1 MTDTLNPAS
10 AMHAFRGSLLY
21 FHQQPD
27 ASISHY
33 QHCLTYHADGL
44 LLVENGKILACGDY
58 SALQDKLQPHTTL
71 TQFHNKLIMPGFIDS
86 HIHFPQT
93 EMIASPAPDL
103 LPWLENY
110 TFPTEKRFADPIHAA
125 EISEFF
131 LDELLRNGTTTAM
144 VYCTSHKAATDA
156 FFEASHR
163 RNLRMIA
170 GKVLMDRNC
179 PDYLQDTAES
189 GAVDSEA
196 LIQRWHG
203 TGRQLYALTPRF
215 APTSTP
221 EQLGRCG
228 ELAKAYTD
236 VYIQSHVAESQAEVK
251 WAAELFPNSRSYLD
265 IYDQYGLLR
274 PKAVYGHCIW
284 LDETDRG
291 RMRDTQSV
299 AAHCPTSN
307 LFLGSGLFDVAAAEQ
322 SHMRYALA
330 TDVGAGTS
338 FSLLRTMD
346 EAYKV
351 ARLQQHYLPA
361 LQLFYH
367 CTAGAAE
374 ALGLAGQIG
383 TLAAGAEADFIVL
396 DPDATPLLSRRST
409 AANSLEELLFAIAL
423 LGDDRCIHATY
434 AAGACVHQRKE

>member
-1 MTDTLNPAS
+1 MNPTPTTQQ
-10 AMHAFRGSLLY
+10 AFRAQILY
-21 FHQQPD
+21 FHQQPS
-27 ASISHY
+27 ALNEHSGFHY
-33 QHCLTYHADGL
+33 YSDGL
-44 LLVENGKILACGDY
+44 LLVENGVVQACGDY
-58 SALQDKLQPHTTL
+58 SNLAHLLKDDTPL
-71 TQFHNKLIMPGFIDS
+71 TQFHDQLLMPGFIDS

-110 TFPTEKRFADPIHAA
+110 TFPTENRFSDPTHAA

-144 VYCTSHKAATDA
+144 VYGTSHKEATHA
-156 FFEASHR
+156 FFQASQQ

-179 PDYLQDTAES
+179 PAYLQDTAES
-189 GAVDSEA
+189 GARDSEA
-196 LIQRWHG
+196 LLQHWHG

-221 EQLGRCG
+221 EQLGLCG
-228 ELAKAYTD
+228 ELANAYPD

-284 LDETDRG
+284 LDEQDRA

-307 LFLGSGLFDVAAAEQ
+307 LFLGSGLFDAAAADNSQ
-322 SHMRYALA
+322 MRYTLA

-351 ARLQQHYLPA
+351 ARLQHHYLPA

-374 ALGLAGQIG
+374 ALGLAGKIG
-383 TLAAGAEADFIVL
+383 TLAPGAEADFIVV
-396 DPDATPLLSRRST
+396 DTKATPLLARRS
-409 AANSLEELLFAIAL
+409 ASANSLEELLFALAL
-423 LGDDRCIHATY
+423 LGDDRCIYATY
-434 AAGACVHQRKE
+434 AAGTCVHQRGR

>member
-1 MTDTLNPAS
+1 MITVSTHTS
-10 AMHAFRGSLLY
+10 TQAFRAALLY
-21 FHQQPD
+21 FHQQPN
-27 ASISHY
+27 A
-33 QHCLTYHADGL
+33 QHSQHQDCITYHSDGL
-44 LLVENGKILACGDY
+44 LLVQAGKVLACGDY
-58 SALQDKLQPHTTL
+58 SRLLHLL
-71 TQFHNKLIMPGFIDS
+71 TDDIPLTHFQNKLLMPGFIDS

-110 TFPTEKRFADPIHAA
+110 TFPTENRFADPVHAA

-144 VYCTSHKAATDA
+144 VYCTSHKEATNA

-189 GAVDSEA
+189 GARDSEA

-221 EQLGRCG
+221 DQLGRCS
-228 ELAKAYTD
+228 ELAKTYTD

-251 WAAELFPNSRSYLD
+251 WAAELFPHSRSYLD

-291 RMRDTQSV
+291 RMHDTQSV

-307 LFLGSGLFDVAAAEQ
+307 LFLGSGLFDVAAAENSQ
-322 SHMRYALA
+322 MRYTLA

-383 TLAAGAEADFIVL
+383 TLATGAEADFIVL
-396 DPDATPLLSRRST
+396 DTHATPLLARRSST
-409 AANSLEELLFAIAL
+409 ANSLEELLFAVAL
-423 LGDDRCIHATY
+423 LGDDRCIYATY
-434 AAGACVHQRKE
+434 AAGVCVHQRAE